1 MKIDLH
7 VHSKYSKRPSEWILQ
22 KLGCP
27 ESFTDPLHLY
37 RIAKSR
43 GMSAVTITDHNAID
57 GCLEIAHLPDTFV
70 SEEVTTYFP
79 EDRCKLHVLVFDI
92 DEKKHQEIQS
102 IRENVFDLTAYL
114 RDNGIT
120 HVLAHPLFS
129 VNHKLTPDHF
139 EKCLLLF
146 KNFEISGAR
155 NEEQNR
161 CLELILS
168 TLTQETIEQ
177 LADKHNLVPAFA
189 SHWKK
194 NLTGGSDDHSSLTIA
209 RRYTEIE
216 GPTAVRGFL
225 RELENHKAVVAGLG
239 CCPKTLAHN
248 VYSIAYQF
256 YQHKF
261 DLGRRASSDIIFKFL
276 DRFLRVDQNREPSL
290 LARLNF
296 FWNHGRKTKP
306 SETGN
311 RSVLNLL
318 REETHRLIWDDPQLS
333 AIFKN
338 GNGDNQNLD
347 QKWFQFVNKI
357 SNKVLLPF
365 TDHVIDSLAG
375 AQFLNVFHS
384 LGSAGALYSVL
395 APYFVAFSIYS
406 EDRNF
411 GKQVLQRFVSKKGE
425 CPLAGTEIKVA
436 QFTDTFYEVNGVTRT
451 LRRQIEAARRMN
463 KNYTVIACDSGNH
476 ANGPGVKNFNPIGV
490 YELSVY
496 PEQKLLYPPFLE
508 MLDYCYE
515 KKFTHIH
522 SASPGPAG
530 LAALAIARIL
540 KLPIVGTY
548 HTALP
553 QYAEYL
559 TEDGAVAEVLWSYVR
574 WYYDQMDVVYA
585 HSKSTAAELADK
597 GISPHKIR
605 IVPRGVDIEMF
616 HPSKR
621 NVNPDKLCA
630 GPGTQKLLYVGR
642 VSKEKN
648 LQILV
653 NVFRLL
659 VQSRQN
665 VTLVIVGDGPYRK
678 EMEQALNGTPSVFMG
693 YMEGEALAEVYASC
707 DLFVFPSTT
716 DTFGNVVLE
725 AQASGL
731 PVIVTDCGGPRE
743 NILPG
748 KTGLIVEGNSE
759 KSLLEAIRSL
769 LSDTERLKGMGN
781 AAHEYAKKRSFDRA
795 FRECW
800 ELYAQVP
807 GYSGNDGNGTGSAR
821 EVGRKSG
828 FFEEMLW
835 QADHRFD
842 EPDGAGIRTKPPA
855 VSAQAE
861 HEIHNWMGLAANE
874 FRSP

>member
-7 VHSKYSKRPSEWILQ
+7 VHSKYSKRPSEWILK

-27 ESFTDPLHLY
+27 ESFTDPVHLY
-37 RIAKSR
+37 RIAKKR
-43 GMSAVTITDHNAID
+43 GMSAVTITDHNTID
-57 GCLEIAHLPDTFV
+57 GCLEIAHLPDTFI

-79 EDRCKLHVLVFDI
+79 EDGCKLHVLAYDV
-92 DEKKHQEIQS
+92 DEQKHQEIQK
-102 IRENVFDLTAYL
+102 IRENVFDLTEYL
-114 RDNGIT
+114 KENSIT

-129 VNHKLTPDHF
+129 VNHKLTPEHF

-168 TLTQETIEQ
+168 SLTQETIEQ
-177 LADKHNLVPAFA
+177 LADKHNLAPSFLFPWV
-189 SHWKK
+189 K
-194 NLTGGSDDHSSLTIA
+194 NMTGGSDDHSSLTIA

-216 GPTAVRGFL
+216 GPMVVPAFL
-225 RELENHKAVVAGLG
+225 RDLENHKAVVAGLG
-239 CCPKTLAHN
+239 SGPKLLAHN

-296 FWNHGRKTKP
+296 FWNHGRRTKP
-306 SETGN
+306 SNSGN
-311 RSVLNLL
+311 RNVLNLL
-318 REETHRLIWDDPQLS
+318 REETHQLIWDDPQLS

-338 GNGDNQNLD
+338 GNGDGKNLD
-347 QKWFQFVNKI
+347 EKWFQFVNKI

-406 EDRNF
+406 EDRSF
-411 GKQVLQRFVSKKGE
+411 GKQVLQRFVSEKEE
-425 CPLAGTEIKVA
+425 CLLARTEIKVA

-451 LRRQIEAARRMN
+451 LRRQIEAAQRMD

-476 ANGPGVKNFNPIGV
+476 ANDPGVKNFDPIGV

-515 KKFTHIH
+515 EKFTHIH

-540 KLPIVGTY
+540 RVPIVGTY

-559 TEDGAVAEVLWSYVR
+559 TEDGSVAEVLWSYVR
-574 WYYDQMDVVYA
+574 WYYDQMDLVYA
-585 HSKSTAAELADK
+585 HSKSTATELADK
-597 GISPHKIR
+597 GISAHKIR
-605 IVPRGVDIEMF
+605 IVPRGVDIERF

-621 NVNPDKLCA
+621 NEKLDKHCA
-630 GPGTQKLLYVGR
+630 GPGTLKLLYVGR

-653 NVFRLL
+653 NVFKLL
-659 VQSRQN
+659 TQSKEN
-665 VTLVIVGDGPYRK
+665 VKLVIVGDGPYRK
-678 EMEQALNGTPSVFMG
+678 EMEQALSGTPTVFMG
-693 YMEGEALAEVYASC
+693 YMEGEALAEAYASC

-743 NILPG
+743 NVVSG

-759 KSLLEAIRSL
+759 KSLLDGTQTL
-769 LSDTERLKGMGN
+769 LSDPRRLKEMGK
-781 AAHEYAKKRSFDRA
+781 AARAYAETRSFDIA
-795 FRECW
+795 FNKAW
-800 ELYAQVP
+800 DLYTESPEPV
-807 GYSGNDGNGTGSAR
+807 GTSH
-821 EVGRKSG
+821 
-828 FFEEMLW
+828 
-835 QADHRFD
+835 QA
-842 EPDGAGIRTKPPA
+842 PWIWPL
-855 VSAQAE
+855 QAE
-861 HEIHNWMGLAANE
+861 GPQR
-874 FRSP
+874 RSA

>member
-1 MKIDLH
+1 M
-7 VHSKYSKRPSEWILQ
+7 
-22 KLGCP
+22 
-27 ESFTDPLHLY
+27 
-37 RIAKSR
+37 
-43 GMSAVTITDHNAID
+43 
-57 GCLEIAHLPDTFV
+57 
-70 SEEVTTYFP
+70 
-79 EDRCKLHVLVFDI
+79 
-92 DEKKHQEIQS
+92 
-102 IRENVFDLTAYL
+102 
-114 RDNGIT
+114 
-120 HVLAHPLFS
+120 
-129 VNHKLTPDHF
+129 
-139 EKCLLLF
+139 
-146 KNFEISGAR
+146 
-155 NEEQNR
+155 
-161 CLELILS
+161 
-168 TLTQETIEQ
+168 
-177 LADKHNLVPAFA
+177 
-189 SHWKK
+189 
-194 NLTGGSDDHSSLTIA
+194 
-209 RRYTEIE
+209 
-216 GPTAVRGFL
+216 
-225 RELENHKAVVAGLG
+225 VAGLG
-239 CCPKTLAHN
+239 SGPKLLAHN

-296 FWNHGRKTKP
+296 FWNHGRRTKP
-306 SETGN
+306 SNSGN
-311 RSVLNLL
+311 RNVLNLL

-338 GNGDNQNLD
+338 GNGEGKNLD
-347 QKWFQFVNKI
+347 EKWFQFVNKI

-411 GKQVLQRFVSKKGE
+411 GKQVLQRFVSETEE
-425 CPLAGTEIKVA
+425 CPLARSEIKVA

-451 LRRQIEAARRMN
+451 LRRQIEAARRMD
-463 KNYTVIACDSGNH
+463 KNYTVIACDSGHH
-476 ANGPGVKNFNPIGV
+476 ANDPGVKNFNPIGV

-515 KKFTHIH
+515 EKFTHIH

-559 TEDGAVAEVLWSYVR
+559 TEDGSVAEVLWSYVR
-574 WYYDQMDVVYA
+574 WYYDQMDLVYA
-585 HSKSTAAELADK
+585 HSKSTAAELAEK

-605 IVPRGVDIEMF
+605 IVPRGVDIERF

-621 NVNPDKLCA
+621 NGNLDKHCA
-630 GPGTQKLLYVGR
+630 RPGTLKLLYVGR

-653 NVFRLL
+653 NVFKLL
-659 VQSRQN
+659 ARSKGN
-665 VTLVIVGDGPYRK
+665 VEFVIVGDGPYRK
-678 EMEQALNGTPSVFMG
+678 EMEQALSGTPSVFMG
-693 YMEGEALAEVYASC
+693 YMEGEALAEAYASC

-731 PVIVTDCGGPRE
+731 PVIVTDLGGPRE
-743 NILPG
+743 NVVHG

-759 KSLLEAIRSL
+759 KSLLDGIQAL
-769 LSDTERLKGMGN
+769 VSDPRRLKEMGK
-781 AAHEYAKKRSFDRA
+781 AARGYAESRSFDIA
-795 FRECW
+795 FNEAW
-800 ELYAQVP
+800 DLYTESP
-807 GYSGNDGNGTGSAR
+807 DSLGTSY
-821 EVGRKSG
+821 
-828 FFEEMLW
+828 
-835 QADHRFD
+835 QAPWIWPMQA
-842 EPDGAGIRTKPPA
+842 EGPSEA
-855 VSAQAE
+855 VSLDIPLLQR
-861 HEIHNWMGLAANE
+861 WLVG
-874 FRSP
+874 FVRP